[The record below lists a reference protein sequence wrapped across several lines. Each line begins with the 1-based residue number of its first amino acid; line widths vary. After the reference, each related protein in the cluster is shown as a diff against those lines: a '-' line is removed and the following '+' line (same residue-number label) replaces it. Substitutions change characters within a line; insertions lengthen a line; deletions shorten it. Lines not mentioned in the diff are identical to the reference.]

1 MGAII
6 GAAYWVHNRSG
17 RRLADF
23 RGPLLE
29 SGHLSQQNR
38 MLMTMLSAFRNRY
51 LSALQYSDYR
61 WVWLGSMSSQSAYW
75 ALLVARGVLVL
86 EMTGSSALVG
96 VTTFAAMVPRVII
109 PPLAG
114 FLADRFD
121 RRKVLASSYVF
132 QMMHGVMLT
141 VLAYTGVL
149 EVWHIVVLSLVNGS
163 FRTFQMTAVQALTPN
178 LVPREHWL
186 NAIAMNQLTQ
196 QGSRLV
202 GPGLVAPAML
212 LAGPEAAFAV
222 STLFYVAGIA
232 GVLSVRTRASGG
244 LDRGS
249 RLGASLLEAGRYA
262 WGHPQLRAMFIL
274 VALHCSMTMAFE
286 STLPVL
292 ARDELGLG
300 MGGVSYL
307 MMAVGAGAVLAV
319 FAVAGSRN
327 AAHRGR
333 ILLVTGLASGASM
346 AGLAAAE
353 TAPLALLAA
362 AVMGGS
368 QASFM
373 AVAGAMIQSL
383 APDSM
388 RGRITG
394 LNQINV
400 GGTMALVNLV
410 NGFAADW
417 YGAPVVLTV
426 MGLGFAGV
434 AVASLLIA
442 TMRGV
447 YSGEIALPTRAS

>member
-1 MGAII
+1 
-6 GAAYWVHNRSG
+6 
-17 RRLADF
+17 
-23 RGPLLE
+23 
-29 SGHLSQQNR
+29 

-121 RRKVLASSYVF
+121 RRKVLATSYVF
-132 QMMHGVMLT
+132 QMMHGVVLT
-141 VLAYTGVL
+141 VLAYAGVL

-232 GVLSVRTRASGG
+232 GVLAIRTRASGG
-244 LDRGS
+244 LERGS

-262 WGHPQLRAMFIL
+262 WGHPQLRVMFIL

-327 AAHRGR
+327 AVHRGR

-410 NGFAADW
+410 NGIAADW

-426 MGLGFAGV
+426 MGLGFVGV

-447 YSGEIALPTRAS
+447 YGGDIALPARAS